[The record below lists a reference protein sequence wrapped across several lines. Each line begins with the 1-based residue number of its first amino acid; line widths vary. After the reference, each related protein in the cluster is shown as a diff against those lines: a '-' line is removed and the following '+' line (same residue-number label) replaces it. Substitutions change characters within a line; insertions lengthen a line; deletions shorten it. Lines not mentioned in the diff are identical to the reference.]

1 MADQLHLEVVT
12 PERRLL
18 SEQVNSVTV
27 PGRGGELG
35 ILPGHAALISELQT
49 GVLSYDEDGTTF
61 QLHVSGGFVEV
72 SGDRVSVLAEVAER
86 PEEIDGAGARASREQ
101 LEKQM
106 SSWSGSEA
114 DLKKAK
120 TELERAMVRLQLA
133 TPSPQRQAGSPDVPS
148 ALSAKRD

>member
-1 MADQLHLEVVT
+1 MADHLQLEVVT

-18 SEQVNSVTV
+18 SEQVNSVNV

-49 GVLSYDEDGTTF
+49 GVLSYNEDGTTF

-72 SGDRVSVLAEVAER
+72 NDDRVSVLAEVAER
-86 PEEIDGAGARASREQ
+86 PEEIDAALARATHDQ

-114 DLKKAK
+114 VFEKAQ
-120 TELERAMVRLQLA
+120 TEFERSTVRLQL
-133 TPSPQRQAGSPDVPS
+133 TTSSSPR
-148 ALSAKRD
+148 